1 MTIHRIVNS
10 VFHSC
15 TYIVYEEWSNDA
27 FIVDCVD
34 VQPIKEYLQRHNLKL
49 AAVLLTHSHF
59 DHIYGLPEIAV
70 TYPHAVICTS
80 ENGVKGLKEP
90 KLNISRYH
98 IEASDISF
106 ESEMIHTLYDGEV
119 NFLAGMKVAAI
130 LTPGH
135 DWSCISYLCNG
146 FLFTGDSYIPGTK
159 VVTKW
164 PKSNRQEAQ
173 DSWEKLKSYELS
185 GVKIMA
191 GHYIL

>member
-1 MTIHRIVNS
+1 M
-10 VFHSC
+10 
-15 TYIVYEEWSNDA
+15 
-27 FIVDCVD
+27 DC
-34 VQPIKEYLQRHNLKL
+34 LKL
-49 AAVLLTHSHF
+49 LSPIPMLLFVHQ
-59 DHIYGLPEIAV
+59 
-70 TYPHAVICTS
+70 

-146 FLFTGDSYIPGTK
+146 FLFTGDSYIPALK
-159 VVTKW
+159 WLQKW

-185 GVKIMA
+185 DVKNNGRTLHSMNLIKTQ
-191 GHYIL
+191 